1 MCNDLIICERTMG
14 KKLKAISKVSVALA
28 LLGAA
33 VPAVEAAPTA
43 MAAKKATKKAKKS
56 TKKSTKKAKKA
67 KKSTKKKAT
76 KKVAKKKASKKPV
89 KKVARKKAVKKTNAQ
104 KYTPKAK
111 SVTVKAGSKLSAKSV
126 ITNASKLPAKTKY
139 AFSPKPS
146 LKKTGTYIVSVI
158 VTYPDKSKDKVKNV
172 KIKVTAKKAA
182 YNPAKATYEKY
193 KKQATELG
201 SLEAAQ
207 NDLSQKKA
215 ALDSANQA
223 YTDAVTSYNN
233 KVVAAKASYDEASSA
248 YDAAGYDFI
257 MSKATANFYQDSK
270 AGMANVA
277 ALAGYVN
284 GLDDSVKSFLSTSN
298 LKKDVTLIKEL
309 NSLRASDNNFS
320 NHNALGVDYDLMIY
334 ASISGFISD
343 STMNH
348 TYFRNAP
355 TEVYAS
361 RAENLA
367 WGYSDPLTGWY
378 TEEKAI
384 YDAHG
389 SGVTGHY
396 TNCMGDY
403 EYVGLVLDQST
414 GTSAADFGRGKI
426 STSESGTQVSVDEF
440 EAALNSYVASYE
452 STMNMAKAAYEQIK
466 ADKSQV
472 NNAQENVTSSK
483 KAYDAANAKVKKVK
497 AVNQQLAKA
506 YTAYQKSLKVAHK
519 KK

>member
-1 MCNDLIICERTMG
+1 MG

-43 MAAKKATKKAKKS
+43 MAAKKATKKAKK
-56 TKKSTKKAKKA
+56 A

-76 KKVAKKKASKKPV
+76 KKVAKKPV
-89 KKVARKKAVKKTNAQ
+89 KKVAKKKAVKKTNAQ

-111 SVTVKAGSKLSAKSV
+111 SVTVKAGSKLSAKSI

-139 AFSPKPS
+139 AFSPKPN
-146 LKKTGTYIVSVI
+146 LKKAGTYTVSVI

-193 KKQATELG
+193 KKQAAELG

-223 YTDAVTSYNN
+223 YKDAETSYNN
-233 KVVAAKASYDEASSA
+233 KVAAAKASYDEASSA
-248 YDAAGYDFI
+248 YEAAGYDFI

-270 AGMANVA
+270 ADMANVA
-277 ALAGYVN
+277 ALASYVN

-378 TEEKAI
+378 TEEKEI

-426 STSESGTQVSVDEF
+426 LTSESGTQVTVDEF
-440 EAALNSYVASYE
+440 EAALNNYVASYE
-452 STMNMAKAAYEQIK
+452 STMNTAKTTYEQTK

-497 AVNQQLAKA
+497 TVNQQLAKA
-506 YTAYQKSLKVAHK
+506 YKAYQKSLKVAHK

>member
-1 MCNDLIICERTMG
+1 MG

-43 MAAKKATKKAKKS
+43 MAAKKATKKSKKSKKS
-56 TKKSTKKAKKA
+56 TKKSTKKSKKA

-76 KKVAKKKASKKPV
+76 KKVAKKKASKKKASKKLV
-89 KKVARKKAVKKTNAQ
+89 KKAAKKKAVKNTNAQ

-111 SVTVKAGSKLSAKSV
+111 STTVKAGSKLSAKSV

-139 AFSPKPS
+139 AFSPKPN
-146 LKKTGTYIVSVI
+146 LKKAGTYTVSVI

-193 KKQATELG
+193 KKQAAELG

-207 NDLSQKKA
+207 NYLSQKKA
-215 ALDSANQA
+215 ASDSANQA
-223 YTDAVTSYNN
+223 YTDAVTRYNN
-233 KVVAAKASYDEASSA
+233 KVSAAKTKYDEASSA
-248 YDAAGYDFI
+248 YEAAGYDFI

-277 ALAGYVN
+277 ALKGYVN
-284 GLDDSVKSFLSTSN
+284 GLDDSVKSFLSTNN

-348 TYFRNAP
+348 TYFMNAP

-361 RAENLA
+361 CAENLA

-378 TEEKAI
+378 TEEKKI

-414 GTSAADFGRGKI
+414 GTSAADFGRGKTL
-426 STSESGTQVSVDEF
+426 TSESGTQVSVDEF

-452 STMNMAKAAYEQIK
+452 STMNMAKAAYEQTK
-466 ADKSQV
+466 SDKSEV
-472 NNAQENVTSSK
+472 NAARGNATSSK
-483 KAYDAANAKVKKVK
+483 KAYDAANAKLKKVK
-497 AVNQQLAKA
+497 AVKQQLAKA
-506 YTAYQKSLKVAHK
+506 YKAYQKSLKAAHK

>member
-1 MCNDLIICERTMG
+1 MD
-14 KKLKAISKVSVALA
+14 KKLKAISKVSLALA

-33 VPAVEAAPTA
+33 APVTGTAPTA
-43 MAAKKATKKAKKS
+43 LAAKKA
-56 TKKSTKKAKKA
+56 A
-67 KKSTKKKAT
+67 KKSTKKKA
-76 KKVAKKKASKKPV
+76 KKAKKKV
-89 KKVARKKAVKKTNAQ
+89 VKKTNAQ
-104 KYTPKAK
+104 KYAPKAK
-111 SVTVKAGSKLSAKSV
+111 SVTVKAGSKLSAKSI
-126 ITNASKLPAKTKY
+126 ITNASKLPAKAKY
-139 AFSPKPS
+139 AFSPKPN
-146 LKKTGTYIVSVI
+146 LKKAGTYTVSVI

-193 KKQATELG
+193 KKKAAELG

-223 YTDAVTSYNN
+223 YTDAVASYNN
-233 KVVAAKASYDEASSA
+233 KVSAAKTKYDEASSA
-248 YDAAGYDFI
+248 YEAAGYDFI

-277 ALAGYVN
+277 ALASYVN

-348 TYFRNAP
+348 TYFMNAP

-389 SGVTGHY
+389 SGETGHY

-403 EYVGLVLDQST
+403 EYVGLVFDQST
-414 GTSAADFGRGKI
+414 GTSAADFGRRKI
-426 STSESGTQVSVDEF
+426 LTSESGTQVTVDDF

-452 STMNMAKAAYEQIK
+452 SDMNTAKAAYEQTK
-466 ADKSQV
+466 ADKSEV
-472 NNAQENVTSSK
+472 NAAQEKVNSSK
-483 KAYDAANAKVKKVK
+483 KAYDEANAKVKKVK
-497 AVNQQLAKA
+497 TVNQQLAKA
-506 YTAYQKSLKVAHK
+506 YAAYQKSLKAAHK

>member
-1 MCNDLIICERTMG
+1 MG
-14 KKLKAISKVSVALA
+14 NKLKAISKISVALA

-43 MAAKKATKKAKKS
+43 MAAKKATKKSKKS

-76 KKVAKKKASKKPV
+76 KKVAKKKVAKKKASKKKASKKPV
-89 KKVARKKAVKKTNAQ
+89 KKAAKKKAVKKTNAQ

-111 SVTVKAGSKLSAKSV
+111 IVTVKAGSKLSAKSV

-193 KKQATELG
+193 KKQAAELG

-207 NDLSQKKA
+207 NYLSQKKA

-223 YTDAVTSYNN
+223 YTDAVARYNN
-233 KVVAAKASYDEASSA
+233 KVSVAKTKYDEASSA
-248 YDAAGYDFI
+248 YEAAGYDFI

-284 GLDDSVKSFLSTSN
+284 GLDDSVKSFLSTNN

-348 TYFRNAP
+348 TYFMNAP

-378 TEEKAI
+378 TEEKKI

-414 GTSAADFGRGKI
+414 GTSAADFGRGKTL
-426 STSESGTQVSVDEF
+426 TSESGTQVSVDEF

-452 STMNMAKAAYEQIK
+452 STMNMAKVAYEQTK
-466 ADKSQV
+466 SDKSEV
-472 NNAQENVTSSK
+472 NAARENATSSK
-483 KAYDAANAKVKKVK
+483 KAYDAANAKLKKVK
-497 AVNQQLAKA
+497 TVNQQLAKA
-506 YTAYQKSLKVAHK
+506 YKAYQKSLKAAHK

>member
-1 MCNDLIICERTMG
+1 MD

-33 VPAVEAAPTA
+33 APAVGTAPTA
-43 MAAKKATKKAKKS
+43 LAAKKATKKS

-67 KKSTKKKAT
+67 EKSIKKKAT

-89 KKVARKKAVKKTNAQ
+89 KKVAKKKAVKKTNAQ
-104 KYTPKAK
+104 KYMPKAK
-111 SVTVKAGSKLSAKSV
+111 SATVKAGSKLSAKSI
-126 ITNASKLPAKTKY
+126 ITNASKLPAKAKY
-139 AFSPKPS
+139 AFSPKPN
-146 LKKTGTYIVSVI
+146 LKKAGTYTVSVI

-182 YNPAKATYEKY
+182 YNPAKAAYEKY
-193 KKQATELG
+193 KKQAAELG

-215 ALDSANQA
+215 TLDSANQA
-223 YTDAVTSYNN
+223 YTEAVASYNN
-233 KVVAAKASYDEASSA
+233 KVAAAKASYDEASSA
-248 YDAAGYDFI
+248 YEAAGYDFI

-298 LKKDVTLIKEL
+298 LKKDVTLVKEL

-343 STMNH
+343 STKNH
-348 TYFRNAP
+348 TYIMNAP

-414 GTSAADFGRGKI
+414 GTSAADFGREKI
-426 STSESGTQVSVDEF
+426 LTSESGTQVTVDEF
-440 EAALNSYVASYE
+440 EAALNNYVASYE
-452 STMNMAKAAYEQIK
+452 STMNAAKTTYEQTK
-466 ADKSQV
+466 ADKSEV
-472 NNAQENVTSSK
+472 NAAQENATSSK
-483 KAYDAANAKVKKVK
+483 KAYDAANAKLKKVK
-497 AVNQQLAKA
+497 VVNQQLAKA
-506 YTAYQKSLKVAHK
+506 YTAYQKSLKAAHK

>member
-1 MCNDLIICERTMG
+1 MD
-14 KKLKAISKVSVALA
+14 KKLKAISKVSLALA

-33 VPAVEAAPTA
+33 APVTVTAPTA
-43 MAAKKATKKAKKS
+43 MAAKKAAKKSTKKTKKAKKS
-56 TKKSTKKAKKA
+56 
-67 KKSTKKKAT
+67 KKK
-76 KKVAKKKASKKPV
+76 V
-89 KKVARKKAVKKTNAQ
+89 VKKTNAQ
-104 KYTPKAK
+104 KYAPKAK
-111 SVTVKAGSKLSAKSV
+111 SVTVKAGSKLSAKSI
-126 ITNASKLPAKTKY
+126 ITNASKLPAKAKY
-139 AFSPKPS
+139 AFSPKPN
-146 LKKTGTYIVSVI
+146 LKKAGTYTVSVI

-193 KKQATELG
+193 KKKAAELG

-223 YTDAVTSYNN
+223 YTDAVASYNN
-233 KVVAAKASYDEASSA
+233 KVSAAKTKYDEASSA
-248 YDAAGYDFI
+248 YEAAGYDFI

-277 ALAGYVN
+277 ALASYVN

-348 TYFRNAP
+348 TYFMNAP

-414 GTSAADFGRGKI
+414 GTSAADFGRDKI
-426 STSESGTQVSVDEF
+426 LTSESGTQVSVEEF
-440 EAALNSYVASYE
+440 ESALNSYVASYE
-452 STMNMAKAAYEQIK
+452 STMNTAKAAYEQTK
-466 ADKSQV
+466 ADKSEV
-472 NNAQENVTSSK
+472 NAAQEKVNSSK
-483 KAYDAANAKVKKVK
+483 KAYDEANAKVKKVK
-497 AVNQQLAKA
+497 TVNQQLAKA
-506 YTAYQKSLKVAHK
+506 YAAYQKSLKAAHK
-519 KK
+519 KN

>member
-1 MCNDLIICERTMG
+1 MG

-33 VPAVEAAPTA
+33 MPAVEVAPTA
-43 MAAKKATKKAKKS
+43 MAAKKATKKSKKS

-76 KKVAKKKASKKPV
+76 KKVAKKKASKKKASKKKASKKPV
-89 KKVARKKAVKKTNAQ
+89 KKAAKKKAVKKTNAQ

-182 YNPAKATYEKY
+182 YNPVKATYEKY
-193 KKQATELG
+193 KKQAAELG

-207 NDLSQKKA
+207 NYLSQKKA

-223 YTDAVTSYNN
+223 YTDAVARYNN
-233 KVVAAKASYDEASSA
+233 KVSVAKTKYDEASSA
-248 YDAAGYDFI
+248 YEAAGYDFI

-284 GLDDSVKSFLSTSN
+284 GLDDSVKSFLSTNN

-348 TYFRNAP
+348 TYFMNAP

-378 TEEKAI
+378 TEEKKI

-426 STSESGTQVSVDEF
+426 LTSESGTQVSVDEF

-452 STMNMAKAAYEQIK
+452 STMNMAKAAYEQTK
-466 ADKSQV
+466 SDKSEV
-472 NNAQENVTSSK
+472 NAARENATSSK
-483 KAYDAANAKVKKVK
+483 KAYNAANAKLKKVK

-506 YTAYQKSLKVAHK
+506 YKAYQKSLKVAHK

>member
-1 MCNDLIICERTMG
+1 MG
-14 KKLKAISKVSVALA
+14 KKLKVISKVSVALA

-33 VPAVEAAPTA
+33 IPAVEVAPTA
-43 MAAKKATKKAKKS
+43 MAAKKATKKSKKS

-76 KKVAKKKASKKPV
+76 KKVAKKKASKKKASKKKASKKPV
-89 KKVARKKAVKKTNAQ
+89 KKAAKKKAVKKTNAQ

-111 SVTVKAGSKLSAKSV
+111 SVTVKAGRKLSAKSV

-193 KKQATELG
+193 KKQAAELG

-207 NDLSQKKA
+207 NYLSQKKA

-223 YTDAVTSYNN
+223 YTDAVARYNN
-233 KVVAAKASYDEASSA
+233 KVSAAKTKYDEASST
-248 YDAAGYDFI
+248 YEAAGYDFI

-284 GLDDSVKSFLSTSN
+284 GLDDSVKSFLSTNN

-348 TYFRNAP
+348 TYFMNAP

-378 TEEKAI
+378 TEEKKI

-426 STSESGTQVSVDEF
+426 LTSESGTQVSVDEF

-452 STMNMAKAAYEQIK
+452 STMNMAKAAYEQTK
-466 ADKSQV
+466 SDKSEV
-472 NNAQENVTSSK
+472 NAARENATSSK
-483 KAYDAANAKVKKVK
+483 KAYDAANAKLKKVK
-497 AVNQQLAKA
+497 TVNRQLAKA
-506 YTAYQKSLKVAHK
+506 YKAYQKSLKVAHK

>member
-1 MCNDLIICERTMG
+1 MG

-33 VPAVEAAPTA
+33 IPAVEVAPTA
-43 MAAKKATKKAKKS
+43 MAAKKATKKSKKSKKS

-76 KKVAKKKASKKPV
+76 KKVAKKKASKKKASKKPV
-89 KKVARKKAVKKTNAQ
+89 KKAAKKKAVKKTNAQ

-111 SVTVKAGSKLSAKSV
+111 SVTVKAGRKLSAKSV

-193 KKQATELG
+193 KKQAVELG

-223 YTDAVTSYNN
+223 YTDAVARYNN
-233 KVVAAKASYDEASSA
+233 KVSAAKTKYDEASSA
-248 YDAAGYDFI
+248 YEAAGYDFI

-284 GLDDSVKSFLSTSN
+284 GLDDSVKSFLSTNN

-348 TYFRNAP
+348 TYFMNAP

-378 TEEKAI
+378 TEEKKI

-403 EYVGLVLDQST
+403 EYVGLVLDQNT
-414 GTSAADFGRGKI
+414 GTSAADFGRGKTL
-426 STSESGTQVSVDEF
+426 TSESGTQVSVDEF

-452 STMNMAKAAYEQIK
+452 STMNMAKAAYEQTK
-466 ADKSQV
+466 SDKSEV
-472 NNAQENVTSSK
+472 NAARENATSSK
-483 KAYDAANAKVKKVK
+483 KAYDAANAKLKKVK

-506 YTAYQKSLKVAHK
+506 YKAYQKSLKVAHK